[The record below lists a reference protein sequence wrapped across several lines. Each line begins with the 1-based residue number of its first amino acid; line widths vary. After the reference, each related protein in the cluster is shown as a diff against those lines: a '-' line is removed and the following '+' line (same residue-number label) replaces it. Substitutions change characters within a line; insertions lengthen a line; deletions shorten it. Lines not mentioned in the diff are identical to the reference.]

1 MENECQSPSPNQRDT
16 CATDTADVRDEM
28 RYVNVYTFN
37 LPMEYTHV
45 RSRGNSAP
53 NMADRWQWRTA
64 AGAECEGSRSVR
76 AVLFTPLKGLARAN
90 ATFTHVYSVMG
101 PQLNTHK
108 ELCGGSGSA
117 CVNTA
122 APHATFL
129 CNSQFLGALSAS
141 GLPAPL
147 GIASL
152 MNANGKGLIQ
162 LKSMNNGGAWCCS
175 AASGFNHRL
184 SGGFTKHEKVRDGLE
199 IPTACFRDAPSRG
212 SWLGEGFPP
221 SAPWFSHWSPCRTAR
236 WGFLSGWEINMEEND
251 GWSC

>member
-1 MENECQSPSPNQRDT
+1 MRYGLINAGGIVVPVGQDLVERRSQNKRQTPELSPCLSDPPTENECQSPSPNQRDT
-16 CATDTADVRDEM
+16 CTADTADVRDEM

-76 AVLFTPLKGLARAN
+76 AALFTPLKGLACAN

-175 AASGFNHRL
+175 AAPPEWRVYQAWKGQRW
-184 SGGFTKHEKVRDGLE
+184 VRNTNSVL
-199 IPTACFRDAPSRG
+199 
-212 SWLGEGFPP
+212 
-221 SAPWFSHWSPCRTAR
+221 
-236 WGFLSGWEINMEEND
+236 
-251 GWSC
+251 